1 VTMETLDIFF
11 NHSTVCVLE
20 GECMEGRL
28 VPCIKRRASYLRQY
42 KGKPWNAQSALGNA
56 IQNQHF
62 INWLRTKV
70 K

>member
-1 VTMETLDIFF
+1 MTMETLDIFF

-42 KGKPWNAQSALGNA
+42 KGKP
-56 IQNQHF
+56 
-62 INWLRTKV
+62 
-70 K
+70 

>member
-1 VTMETLDIFF
+1 MTMETLDIFS

-42 KGKPWNAQSALGNA
+42 KGKP
-56 IQNQHF
+56 
-62 INWLRTKV
+62 
-70 K
+70 